1 MTRHRQYPCI
11 LWTPLILSMVWLVS
25 LAACSDKPPSRMEQ
39 IWEAGQIVMI
49 TDSNAHNYFPYRGQ
63 PSGFEYDLAKAFA
76 DHLGV
81 NLKVITPGWDKMIGA
96 LNDGRGDFIAA
107 GLVQAPYWNE
117 YVDFSDAY
125 METALHALV
134 HMDNSA
140 IRTVDDLD
148 GKEVHVRS
156 GTSGHQRLLEMRDEG
171 IDIRIVPH
179 EKATAE
185 ELIRRVAEQK
195 IDITVADSHVAFLNR
210 RYYPALRKPLTV
222 SDTLRLGWAVR
233 KGDRELTE
241 IINSFFE
248 RSIRNG
254 RLVQIR
260 DRYYSGIGRVDYFDL
275 KKFHDRIASRLP
287 AYKSVIIREA
297 RRHDF
302 DWRLIAAL
310 IYQESHF
317 DPEAVSDTGVRGLM
331 QLTRETAGDLGVE
344 DRRNPY
350 ESIGGGI
357 KYLKWLYGLFDDIPG
372 FDRLLFALASYNIG
386 YGHVRDAQ
394 AIARNKG
401 FDYNRWLALRQ
412 TLPLL
417 RQSVYYRQTNHGFA
431 RGDEPVR
438 YVDRILAYYDILRWK
453 AVNRN

>member
-1 MTRHRQYPCI
+1 MTRHRQNPCI
-11 LWTPLILSMVWLVS
+11 LWTPLILSMVWLLS
-25 LAACSDKPPSRMEQ
+25 LAACNERLPSRMEQ
-39 IWEAGQIVMI
+39 IWEAGRIVMI
-49 TDSNAHNYFPYRGQ
+49 TDGNAHSYHPNRKP
-63 PSGFEYDLAKAFA
+63 PSGFEYELAKTFA

-81 NLKVITPGWDKMIGA
+81 ELKVITPGWGQMVIA
-96 LNDGRGDFIAA
+96 LNDGRGDFVAA
-107 GLVQAPYWNE
+107 GLAQSPFWNE
-117 YVDFSDAY
+117 YVDFSDVY

-140 IRTVDDLD
+140 LQVVDDLA

-156 GTSGHQRLLEMRDEG
+156 GTSGHQRLLEMRDSG

-179 EKATAE
+179 ENATAD
-185 ELIRRVAEQK
+185 ELIRRVAEKK
-195 IDITVADSHVAFLNR
+195 IEIAIADSHVAFLNR
-210 RYYPALRKPLTV
+210 RYYPAIRKPLTV
-222 SDTLRLGWAVR
+222 SDPHRLRWAVR

-248 RSIRNG
+248 RIIRNG
-254 RLVQIR
+254 KLAQIH
-260 DRYYSGIGRVDYFDL
+260 DRYYSGIGQVDYFDL

-287 AYKSVIIREA
+287 AYTPVIMREA

-317 DPEAVSDTGVRGLM
+317 DPGAVSDTGVRGLM

-344 DRRNPY
+344 DRCNPH

-357 KYLKWLYGLFDDIPG
+357 KYLRWLYGLFDDIPG
-372 FDRLLFALASYNIG
+372 VDRMLFALASYNIG

-394 AIARNKG
+394 GIARDKG
-401 FDYNRWLALRQ
+401 FDHSRWLALRK

-417 RQSVYYRQTNHGFA
+417 RQSDYNRQTIHGYA

-453 AVNRN
+453 AASRN